1 MTASAE
7 PRTAASAPVSPT
19 PASSSPRSVR
29 TSRRIPRGT
38 VDWRIRF
45 AALGLVWGFSFLFMK
60 VGNEAFAPL
69 QVTLGRMVFG
79 TAVLAVAVAVKRER
93 LPRGPRV
100 WLHLTV
106 AAVLLNSLP
115 FSLFAYSEQTIP
127 SMLAGICNAATP
139 LFSMLVSVV
148 ALSEDRPSRQ
158 RFAGVGLGFI
168 GVLTVLGAWQGFS
181 GQDPKGTIMAL
192 TAAFSYAV
200 GWAYVRRTL
209 SGTGSSHL
217 AMSASQ
223 LSIGTAQLLLVT
235 PFFTSMPDS
244 YPLTSVL
251 SVLALGALGTGF
263 AFLIQYGLV
272 AEKGP
277 TIGSMVTY
285 LIPIVATAAGVLL
298 LGEALSW
305 NEPLGA
311 AVILVGAALTQR
323 RPKAVP
329 TPEPEPEMVA
339 VPVAAEVQLQTLI
352 RTEDALPAAEPRS
365 AAEPGANVPVT
376 AVRAQP

>member
-1 MTASAE
+1 MSTSAKPTTTTSASPAFTAAPAPSAATRSTVS
-7 PRTAASAPVSPT
+7 PAVAPAASAAGPSAAV
-19 PASSSPRSVR
+19 PARAPRR
-29 TSRRIPRGT
+29 T
-38 VDWRIRF
+38 VDWRLRF
-45 AALGLVWGFSFLFMK
+45 TVLGLIWGFSFLFMK

-79 TAVLAVAVAVKRER
+79 TAVLAVAVAVRRER
-93 LPRGPRV
+93 LPREPRV

-181 GQDPKGTIMAL
+181 GQDPKGTVMAL
-192 TAAFSYAV
+192 TAAFSYAI

-209 SGTGSSHL
+209 AGSGGSNL
-217 AMSASQ
+217 AMSAGQ
-223 LSIGTAQLLLVT
+223 LSLGALQLLLVT
-235 PFFTSMPDS
+235 PFFTSIPDS
-244 YPLTSVL
+244 YPAKSVL
-251 SVLALGALGTGF
+251 SVLALGALGTGV

-298 LGEALSW
+298 LGESLSW
-305 NEPLGA
+305 NEPVGA
-311 AVILVGAALTQR
+311 AVILTGAALTQR
-323 RPKAVP
+323 RPKP
-329 TPEPEPEMVA
+329 
-339 VPVAAEVQLQTLI
+339 
-352 RTEDALPAAEPRS
+352 S
-365 AAEPGANVPVT
+365 
-376 AVRAQP
+376 QP

>member
-1 MTASAE
+1 MTAPAE

-19 PASSSPRSVR
+19 PASSSPRSGR
-29 TSRRIPRGT
+29 TSRRIPRRT

-100 WLHLTV
+100 WLHLAV
-106 AAVLLNSLP
+106 AAVLLNALP

-209 SGTGSSHL
+209 SGTDSSHL

-223 LSIGTAQLLLVT
+223 LSLGTAQLLLVT

-244 YPLTSVL
+244 YPLKSVL
-251 SVLALGALGTGF
+251 SVLALGALGTGV

-305 NEPLGA
+305 NEPVGA
-311 AVILVGAALTQR
+311 AVILIGAALTQR
-323 RPKAVP
+323 RPKAAP
-329 TPEPEPEMVA
+329 APEPDPAA
-339 VPVAAEVQLQTLI
+339 VPVEADVRLQTLI

-365 AAEPGANVPVT
+365 AAEPEANAT
-376 AVRAQP
+376 ASAVRAQP

>member
-1 MTASAE
+1 MTAPAE
-7 PRTAASAPVSPT
+7 SLPAAATTAGDPRTPAVAVAAS
-19 PASSSPRSVR
+19 PAAVPAGPRRV
-29 TSRRIPRGT
+29 

-45 AALGLVWGFSFLFMK
+45 AALGLIWGFSFLFMK

-79 TAVLAVAVAVKRER
+79 TAVLATVVAVKRER
-93 LPRGPRV
+93 LPRGGRT

-106 AAVLLNSLP
+106 AAFLLNALP
-115 FSLFAYSEQTIP
+115 FTLFATAEKTIP

-139 LFSMLVSVV
+139 LFAMLVSVV

-158 RFAGVGLGFI
+158 RFAGVGLGFV

-181 GQDPKGTIMAL
+181 GQDPKGTLMAL
-192 TAAFSYAV
+192 TAAASYAV

-209 SGTGSSHL
+209 TGSGSSHL

-223 LSIGTAQLLLVT
+223 LALGALQLLLVT
-235 PFFTSMPDS
+235 PFFTSVPSS
-244 YPLTSVL
+244 YPARSVL
-251 SVLALGALGTGF
+251 AVLALGALGTGI
-263 AFLIQYGLV
+263 AFLVQYGLV

-298 LGEALSW
+298 LGESLSW
-305 NEPLGA
+305 NEPVGA
-311 AVILVGAALTQR
+311 VVILVGAALTQR
-323 RPKAVP
+323 RPKPA
-329 TPEPEPEMVA
+329 PEPVA
-339 VPVAAEVQLQTLI
+339 VSVPAPVPE
-352 RTEDALPAAEPRS
+352 EPRP
-365 AAEPGANVPVT
+365 AT
-376 AVRAQP
+376 VRDGQP

>member
-1 MTASAE
+1 MTTSPSRAAAAAPPAE
-7 PRTAASAPVSPT
+7 PLVQVPTQVSTAAVGARPAPVAPVA
-19 PASSSPRSVR
+19 PAAAPRDR
-29 TSRRIPRGT
+29 LRRLL
-38 VDWRIRF
+38 DWRIRF
-45 AALGLVWGFSFLFMK
+45 AVLGGVWGFSFLFMK

-79 TAVLAVAVAVKRER
+79 TAVLAVAVAVKREQ
-93 LPRGPRV
+93 LPRGRRT
-100 WLHLTV
+100 WLHLAV
-106 AAVLLNSLP
+106 AAFLLNSLP
-115 FSLFAYSEQTIP
+115 FTLFATAEQTIP

-139 LFSMLVSVV
+139 LFSMLVSLV

-158 RFAGVGLGFI
+158 RLIGVGVGFA

-181 GQDPKGTIMAL
+181 GQDPKGTLMAL
-192 TAAFSYAV
+192 AAAISYAV

-209 SGTGSSHL
+209 SGSGSSHL

-223 LSIGTAQLLLVT
+223 LMLGTVQLLVVT
-235 PFFTSMPDS
+235 PFFTSMPSS
-244 YPLTSVL
+244 YPAKSVL
-251 SVLALGALGTGF
+251 SVLALGALGTGI

-298 LGEALSW
+298 LGESLSW
-305 NEPLGA
+305 NEPVGA

-323 RPKAVP
+323 RPK
-329 TPEPEPEMVA
+329 
-339 VPVAAEVQLQTLI
+339 
-352 RTEDALPAAEPRS
+352 
-365 AAEPGANVPVT
+365 GA
-376 AVRAQP
+376 RA

>member
-1 MTASAE
+1 MTAPAESRPAAAAAPAPPAAPLAAPAAPTASA
-7 PRTAASAPVSPT
+7 PLSTTVRGASGVL
-19 PASSSPRSVR
+19 
-29 TSRRIPRGT
+29 RRLT
-38 VDWRIRF
+38 DWRIRF

-79 TAVLAVAVAVKRER
+79 TAVLATAVAVKRER
-93 LPRGPRV
+93 LPRQGRV
-100 WLHLTV
+100 WLHLLV
-106 AAVLLNSLP
+106 ASFLLNSLP
-115 FSLFAYSEQTIP
+115 FTLFATAEQTIP

-158 RFAGVGLGFI
+158 RFAGVGLGFA

-192 TAAFSYAV
+192 TAAVSYAV

-209 SGTGSSHL
+209 SNSGSSNL

-223 LSIGTAQLLLVT
+223 LLLGTLQLLVVT
-235 PFFTSMPDS
+235 PFFTSLPTS
-244 YPLTSVL
+244 YPAKSVL
-251 SVLALGALGTGF
+251 SVLALGALGTGI

-277 TIGSMVTY
+277 TIGAMVTY

-298 LGEALSW
+298 LGESLSW
-305 NEPLGA
+305 NEPVGA
-311 AVILVGAALTQR
+311 VVILVGAALTQR
-323 RPKAVP
+323 RP
-329 TPEPEPEMVA
+329 
-339 VPVAAEVQLQTLI
+339 
-352 RTEDALPAAEPRS
+352 
-365 AAEPGANVPVT
+365 
-376 AVRAQP
+376 RARQA

>member
-1 MTASAE
+1 MSAAAESRPAADPTDPAE
-7 PRTAASAPVSPT
+7 PADCCGAAGPAASAIAATT
-19 PASSSPRSVR
+19 PAAAPAAPAGTQSAL
-29 TSRRIPRGT
+29 RRF

-79 TAVLAVAVAVKRER
+79 TAVLATALAYRRER
-93 LPRGPRV
+93 LPRGGRT

-106 AAVLLNSLP
+106 AAVLLNSVP
-115 FSLFAYSEQTIP
+115 FSLFATAEQTIP

-158 RFAGVGLGFI
+158 RFAGVGIGFA

-181 GQDPKGTIMAL
+181 GQDPKGTLMAL
-192 TAAFSYAV
+192 TAAVSYAV

-209 SGTGSSHL
+209 AHSGSSNL
-217 AMSASQ
+217 SMST
-223 LSIGTAQLLLVT
+223 GQLLLGTLQLVVVT
-235 PFFTSMPDS
+235 PFFTSVPTS
-244 YPLTSVL
+244 FPAKSVL
-251 SVLALGALGTGF
+251 SVLALGALGTGL
-263 AFLIQYGLV
+263 AFLVQYGLV

-277 TIGSMVTY
+277 TIGAMVTY

-298 LGEALSW
+298 LGESLSW
-305 NEPLGA
+305 NEPVGA
-311 AVILVGAALTQR
+311 LVILAGAALTQR
-323 RPKAVP
+323 S
-329 TPEPEPEMVA
+329 
-339 VPVAAEVQLQTLI
+339 
-352 RTEDALPAAEPRS
+352 PR
-365 AAEPGANVPVT
+365 ARRN
-376 AVRAQP
+376 

>member
-1 MTASAE
+1 MSAAATAG
-7 PRTAASAPVSPT
+7 PDPAPP
-19 PASSSPRSVR
+19 
-29 TSRRIPRGT
+29 PRGPRRLL
-38 VDWRIRF
+38 DWRVRF

-79 TAVLAVAVAVKRER
+79 TAVLAAAVAVKRER
-93 LPRGPRV
+93 LPRGRRT
-100 WLHLTV
+100 WMHLFV

-115 FSLFAYSEQTIP
+115 FTLFATAEQSIP

-139 LFSMLVSVV
+139 LFSMLVSLV
-148 ALSEDRPSRQ
+148 ALSEDRPSRE
-158 RFAGVGLGFI
+158 RFAGVGLGFA

-181 GQDPKGTIMAL
+181 GQDPKGTLMAL
-192 TAAFSYAV
+192 AAALSYAV

-209 SGTGSSHL
+209 SGTGASHL

-223 LSIGTAQLLLVT
+223 LAVGTLQLLVVT
-235 PFFTSMPDS
+235 PLFTSMPS
-244 YPLTSVL
+244 SFPARPVL
-251 SVLALGALGTGF
+251 SVLALGALGTGA
-263 AFLIQYGLV
+263 AFLVQYGLV

-298 LGEALSW
+298 LGESLSW
-305 NEPLGA
+305 NEPVGA

-323 RPKAVP
+323 RPKG
-329 TPEPEPEMVA
+329 T
-339 VPVAAEVQLQTLI
+339 
-352 RTEDALPAAEPRS
+352 
-365 AAEPGANVPVT
+365 
-376 AVRAQP
+376 RA

>member
-1 MTASAE
+1 MDSAAAAA
-7 PRTAASAPVSPT
+7 PAPQAAPAATDAPASAPVSASASASA
-19 PASSSPRSVR
+19 PAVASPAAPAGPGSALL
-29 TSRRIPRGT
+29 RGLT
-38 VDWRIRF
+38 DWRIRF

-79 TAVLAVAVAVKRER
+79 TAVLATAVAVKRER
-93 LPRGPRV
+93 LPRGRRV
-100 WLHLTV
+100 WLHLLV
-106 AAVLLNSLP
+106 ASFLLNSLP
-115 FSLFAYSEQTIP
+115 FTLFATAEQTIP

-158 RFAGVGLGFI
+158 RFAGVGLGFA

-192 TAAFSYAV
+192 TAAVSYAV

-209 SGTGSSHL
+209 SNSGSSNL

-223 LSIGTAQLLLVT
+223 LMLGTLQLLVVT
-235 PFFTSMPDS
+235 PFFTSLPSS
-244 YPLTSVL
+244 YPVKSVL
-251 SVLALGALGTGF
+251 SVLALGALGTGL
-263 AFLIQYGLV
+263 AFLVQYGLV

-298 LGEALSW
+298 LGESLSW
-305 NEPLGA
+305 NEPVGA
-311 AVILVGAALTQR
+311 VVILVGAALTQR
-323 RPKAVP
+323 RP
-329 TPEPEPEMVA
+329 
-339 VPVAAEVQLQTLI
+339 
-352 RTEDALPAAEPRS
+352 REPRS
-365 AAEPGANVPVT
+365 QGL
-376 AVRAQP
+376 

>member
-1 MTASAE
+1 MSASAE
-7 PRTAASAPVSPT
+7 IRPAVATADGVPAAADAAAV
-19 PASSSPRSVR
+19 PASSAMPRLSEVPAQSAVSVQAAVPAACAAPSLL
-29 TSRRIPRGT
+29 SRLL
-38 VDWRIRF
+38 DWRVRF

-79 TAVLAVAVAVKRER
+79 TAVLATAVAVKRER
-93 LPRGPRV
+93 LPRSGRT

-106 AAVLLNSLP
+106 AAFLLNSLP
-115 FSLFAYSEQTIP
+115 FTLFATAEQTIP

-139 LFSMLVSVV
+139 LFAMLVALV

-158 RFAGVGLGFI
+158 RFAGVGIGFA

-181 GQDPKGTIMAL
+181 GQDPKGTLMAL
-192 TAAFSYAV
+192 TAAVSYAV

-209 SGTGSSHL
+209 AGTGSSNL
-217 AMSASQ
+217 AVS
-223 LSIGTAQLLLVT
+223 TTQLLLGTLQLLVVT
-235 PFFTSMPDS
+235 PFFTSMPSS
-244 YPLTSVL
+244 YPVRSVL
-251 SVLALGALGTGF
+251 SVLALGALGTGV

-298 LGEALSW
+298 LGESLSW
-305 NEPLGA
+305 NEPVGA

-323 RPKAVP
+323 RAKA
-329 TPEPEPEMVA
+329 A
-339 VPVAAEVQLQTLI
+339 
-352 RTEDALPAAEPRS
+352 
-365 AAEPGANVPVT
+365 
-376 AVRAQP
+376 RA

>member
-1 MTASAE
+1 MTAPAE
-7 PRTAASAPVSPT
+7 SSPAVAAAPVPPLAAPVAPAAPAAPSLASLPSFATPARTAGGVL
-19 PASSSPRSVR
+19 
-29 TSRRIPRGT
+29 RRLT
-38 VDWRIRF
+38 DWRIRF
-45 AALGLVWGFSFLFMK
+45 VALGLVWGFSFLFMK

-79 TAVLAVAVAVKRER
+79 TAVLATAVAVKRER
-93 LPRGPRV
+93 LPRRGRV
-100 WLHLTV
+100 WLHLLV
-106 AAVLLNSLP
+106 ASFLLNSLP
-115 FSLFAYSEQTIP
+115 FTLFATAEQTIP

-158 RFAGVGLGFI
+158 RFAGVGLGFA

-192 TAAFSYAV
+192 TAAVSYAV

-209 SGTGSSHL
+209 SGSGSSNL

-223 LSIGTAQLLLVT
+223 LLLGTLQLLVVT
-235 PFFTSMPDS
+235 PFFTSMPTS
-244 YPLTSVL
+244 YPVKSVL
-251 SVLALGALGTGF
+251 SVLALGALGTGI

-277 TIGSMVTY
+277 TIGAMVTY

-298 LGEALSW
+298 LGESLSW
-305 NEPLGA
+305 NEPVGA
-311 AVILVGAALTQR
+311 VVILVGAALTQR
-323 RPKAVP
+323 RP
-329 TPEPEPEMVA
+329 
-339 VPVAAEVQLQTLI
+339 
-352 RTEDALPAAEPRS
+352 
-365 AAEPGANVPVT
+365 
-376 AVRAQP
+376 RARQA

>member
-1 MTASAE
+1 MTAPAQSRS
-7 PRTAASAPVSPT
+7 PRTAVPPDPATAPPPASAP
-19 PASSSPRSVR
+19 R
-29 TSRRIPRGT
+29 TRR
-38 VDWRIRF
+38 VLDWRIRF

-79 TAVLAVAVAVKRER
+79 TAVLATAVAVKRER
-93 LPRGPRV
+93 LPRDRRT
-100 WLHLTV
+100 WLHLAV
-106 AAVLLNSLP
+106 ASVLLNSLP
-115 FSLFAYSEQTIP
+115 FSLFATAEQTIP

-158 RFAGVGLGFI
+158 RFAGVGLGFA

-181 GQDPKGTIMAL
+181 GQDPKGTVMAL

-209 SGTGSSHL
+209 THSGSSHL

-223 LSIGTAQLLLVT
+223 LLLGTVQLLLVT

-244 YPLTSVL
+244 WPATSVL
-251 SVLALGALGTGF
+251 SVLALGALGTGV
-263 AFLIQYGLV
+263 AFLVQYGLV

-277 TIGSMVTY
+277 TIGAMVTY

-298 LGEALSW
+298 LGESLSW
-305 NEPLGA
+305 NEPVGA
-311 AVILVGAALTQR
+311 AVILCGAALTQR
-323 RPKAVP
+323 RPKA
-329 TPEPEPEMVA
+329 A
-339 VPVAAEVQLQTLI
+339 
-352 RTEDALPAAEPRS
+352 R
-365 AAEPGANVPVT
+365 
-376 AVRAQP
+376 QP

>member
-1 MTASAE
+1 MKTSAGSGAAVGLPTEPLVQASAVAA
-7 PRTAASAPVSPT
+7 PAASAPSAGAPSALSAGA
-19 PASSSPRSVR
+19 PSDLL
-29 TSRRIPRGT
+29 RRLL
-38 VDWRIRF
+38 DWRVRF
-45 AALGLVWGFSFLFMK
+45 TALGLVWGFSFLFMK

-79 TAVLAVAVAVKRER
+79 TAVLATAVAIKRER
-93 LPRGPRV
+93 LPRGGRT
-100 WLHLTV
+100 WLHLAV
-106 AAVLLNSLP
+106 AAFLLNALP
-115 FSLFAYSEQTIP
+115 FTLFATAEQTIP

-139 LFSMLVSVV
+139 LFAMLVSLV

-158 RFAGVGLGFI
+158 RFIGVGVGFA

-181 GQDPKGTIMAL
+181 GQDPKGTLMAL
-192 TAAFSYAV
+192 AAALSYAV

-209 SGTGSSHL
+209 SGSGSSHL

-223 LSIGTAQLLLVT
+223 LMLGTVQLLVVT
-235 PFFTSMPDS
+235 PFFTSMPS
-244 YPLTSVL
+244 SFPAKSVL
-251 SVLALGALGTGF
+251 SVLALGALGTGV

-298 LGEALSW
+298 LGESLSW
-305 NEPLGA
+305 NEPVGA

-323 RPKAVP
+323 RPK
-329 TPEPEPEMVA
+329 
-339 VPVAAEVQLQTLI
+339 
-352 RTEDALPAAEPRS
+352 S
-365 AAEPGANVPVT
+365 A
-376 AVRAQP
+376 RA